1 MHLNKHIK
9 ERWGVLQYVAVY
21 CSVLQYVAMRCSVLQ
36 CAAVCCS
43 VMHVNRRIKERWF
56 SAYPQTWKSDVYEC
70 QQAHQ
75 GVLYMNVN
83 THVIQRC
90 SVLQSTLI
98 SYSYSDVHW
107 SHEIQCVA
115 ACFAVC
121 CCVAA
126 CFAVCCSSFGNH
138 PKKKPPPP
146 WGGSPTI
153 TPCQHACQQRVK
165 PPLFRGAIFLQA
177 LHLESTSKGNPP
189 GGVFPTINMHVN
201 KRITQR

>member
-1 MHLNKHIK
+1 
-9 ERWGVLQYVAVY
+9 
-21 CSVLQYVAMRCSVLQ
+21 
-36 CAAVCCS
+36 
-43 VMHVNRRIKERWF
+43 
-56 SAYPQTWKSDVYEC
+56 
-70 QQAHQ
+70 
-75 GVLYMNVN
+75 MNVN

-153 TPCQHACQQRVK
+153 TLSTCMSTKGEASPFQGGYLPPGSPLGNHIKRKPPRGGVSYDQHACQQTHH
-165 PPLFRGAIFLQA
+165 PA
-177 LHLESTSKGNPP
+177 L
-189 GGVFPTINMHVN
+189 NMHVN
-201 KRITQR
+201 KHITQNGKDP